1 MHIVMVTVAGLVL
14 LAIMHFGPNLIGMK
28 FDGAR
33 IFIWVWL
40 VISIVN
46 ALYGHYRA
54 GIPMIN
60 EIGAL
65 IPIFGIPAALAWYL
79 SRRTT

>member
-1 MHIVMVTVAGLVL
+1 MHILMVTVAGLVL
-14 LAIMHFGPNLIGMK
+14 LGVMHFGPGLLGQT

-40 VISIVN
+40 ALAIVN
-46 ALYGHYRA
+46 GLYGHFHA
-54 GIPMIN
+54 GIPVLN
-60 EIGAL
+60 EIGAF

-79 SRRTT
+79 TRKR